1 MDRPIGIS
9 AIIPAY
15 NREKTIAR
23 ALDSALAQEY
33 AAAEVIVID
42 DGSRDGTRNV
52 VERYGSDVR
61 YVYQENAGVAA
72 ARNKGVSLARYP
84 WIAFLDSDDYWL
96 PDHLK
101 RMADAISATEER
113 AALYFSDIIPTDL
126 GEDSYWN
133 LCCFRIS
140 EKYELRQDATDW
152 SMMKR
157 HPMVLE
163 TSVIRRESYIESG
176 GIPQALVVSEDT
188 FLFLKLCFLYPAC
201 AVSGFGAVVTSD
213 CNESG
218 RASQI
223 EGSKRYECRKLL
235 YKELLRFS
243 SSMKEDHQREIRKG
257 LVRAYLNAG
266 RFFLRRKEFR
276 SALTNI
282 CGSVGLNPM
291 VSAMLV
297 ARMLGDYYSRKRSK
311 EILT

>member
-1 MDRPIGIS
+1 MDRPIEIS

-23 ALDSALAQEY
+23 ALDSVLAQEY
-33 AAAEVIVID
+33 AVAEIVVID

-52 VERYGSDVR
+52 VERYGGAVC
-61 YVYQENAGVAA
+61 YVYQENGGVAA
-72 ARNKGVSLARYP
+72 ARNKGVSVARHP

-101 RMADAISATEER
+101 RMADAISSTGEK

-133 LCCFRIS
+133 LCGFKIPGQH
-140 EKYELRQDATDW
+140 ELRLDASDW

-157 HPMVLE
+157 RPMVLE
-163 TSVIRRESYIESG
+163 TSVIRRESYVESG

-218 RASQI
+218 RASQVD
-223 EGSKRYECRKLL
+223 GSKRYECRKLL

-266 RFFLRRKEFR
+266 KFFLRRKEFR
-276 SALTNI
+276 PALANI
-282 CGSVGLNPM
+282 CGSMGLNPM

-297 ARMLGDYYSRKRSK
+297 VRMLGDYCSRKHSK
-311 EILT
+311 EMLT